1 MRGEQCKWTMWKD
14 GRRVIATLA
23 IALLLGAQLL
33 ALAHSHNVA
42 GRPSLAP
49 PAQTV
54 AAQDICGLC
63 ILVLHAPLSP
73 VSPPSIDQPHLALVP
88 ALAADTQTFA
98 SGSHSFF
105 LTRAP
110 PSPA

>member
-1 MRGEQCKWTMWKD
+1 MAWRDSRKT
-14 GRRVIATLA
+14 IASTA
-23 IALLLGAQLL
+23 IALLLAAQLV

-63 ILVLHAPLSP
+63 ILILHAPLSP
-73 VSPPSIDQPHLALVP
+73 VSTPAINQPHLDAVP
-88 ALAADTQTFA
+88 ALVAETDTFA
-98 SGSHSFF
+98 SSPHSFF

-110 PSPA
+110 PFPA